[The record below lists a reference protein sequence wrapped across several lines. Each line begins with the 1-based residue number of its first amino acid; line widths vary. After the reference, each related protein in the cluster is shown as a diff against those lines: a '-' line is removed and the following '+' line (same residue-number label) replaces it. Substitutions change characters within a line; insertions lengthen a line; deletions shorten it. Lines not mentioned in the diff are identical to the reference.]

1 MANKQY
7 EDALQTMVNL
17 SYDELVERGLYSLKK
32 VMPALN
38 GIAKNGDGSQF
49 LLTIIGTCVAIDGKI
64 TGLEH
69 QFINDTLG
77 LNVSFEDMSAAFE
90 QFYNDKA
97 IEVSNSIAQA
107 LSNDDRVQLAIF
119 CTCLLA
125 VDHTI
130 AKVENA
136 FIQMLLS

>member
-1 MANKQY
+1 MANKKY

-17 SYDELVERGLYSLKK
+17 SYDELVERGKYTLGN

-38 GIAKNGDGSQF
+38 NIAKDGNGSQF
-49 LLTIIGTCVAIDGKI
+49 LITILGTCVAVDGKI
-64 TGLEH
+64 TGYEH

-77 LNVSFEDMSAAFE
+77 LNISFENMKATFE
-90 QFYNDKA
+90 QFYNEDA
-97 IEVSNSIAQA
+97 IALTNKIAHA
-107 LSNDDRVQLAIF
+107 LTDDERVQLAIF

-125 VDHTI
+125 VDQTI